1 MNPSD
6 KAGESRLIQPRN
18 RRVLAPTNTGQDWPA
33 QSATHTTGTVLYSWR
48 NRLLR

>member
-18 RRVLAPTNTGQDWPA
+18 RRVLAPTNTGRDWPA
-33 QSATHTTGTVLYSWR
+33 
-48 NRLLR
+48 